1 MFQNSGKAL
10 QELKLGI
17 NKYLSD
23 YRKSRSNTFHA
34 FLYKVLAEL
43 IKREKTTELKS
54 TLVWTRLK
62 DELQGR
68 NIPNKPMSFE
78 CEDFGTVAQGSV
90 TKVLRE
96 VFGAEKKRHSNGER
110 YLKFDSKN
118 LNKLSKIY
126 DAPTEIKVK
135 SVGDGKN
142 TREKSK
148 TTRPKTKNFKSRQL
162 KSNLKSKHEWVTD
175 VTQVTVPRGVNDTSS
190 KFGKEN
196 SLENQV
202 QNSSKNGKNNCKNRP
217 RHSQVVSP
225 QSPLSTSK
233 NNRKIGNK

>member
-1 MFQNSGKAL
+1 MHF
-10 QELKLGI
+10 
-17 NKYLSD
+17 YTR
-23 YRKSRSNTFHA
+23 YVT
-34 FLYKVLAEL
+34 EL

-54 TLVWTRLK
+54 TLIWTRLK

-90 TKVLRE
+90 TKALRE
-96 VFGAEKKRHSNGER
+96 VFGAEKKRHSKGER

-148 TTRPKTKNFKSRQL
+148 TTKPKNKKHIKSRQL
-162 KSNLKSKHEWVTD
+162 KSHLKSKHERVTD
-175 VTQVTVPRGVNDTSS
+175 VTQVTVPRSVNGTFS
-190 KFGKEN
+190 KFEKEN
-196 SLENQV
+196 SLENQA
-202 QNSSKNGKNNCKNRP
+202 QNSTKNGKNTSKNRP

-225 QSPLSTSK
+225 HVTSV
-233 NNRKIGNK
+233 N